1 MHQASGSLRDRIHPR
16 GLLAAALAVTALS
29 AAPAMAG
36 IVGGFDTGD
45 GYAMTVSLPVDP
57 TLLDHYNAGQY
68 GTNNGGPGGAFTAIS
83 PGTGLW
89 VEMQPNTNGYVLAAA
104 DGNHTVAGPGPCLDL
119 RGGNIHNF
127 RSTGLPVVDGEWLY
141 SLDSRDLGGLTPG
154 AINNDR
160 VVTLNFYY
168 CGGVAWQG
176 DDPGVFRMGF
186 LDGLGNTGFDLGLW
200 DNSNIY
206 YRGVGSPVVTSVF
219 MGPGGTYPW
228 TYFRVVMD
236 FVNDTFSFGIT
247 PSLNAGIFASD
258 LAPPATWLIQNAP
271 MRGAGM
277 KNLTQ
282 IRFWV
287 DSELG
292 LPGTTGVNGSN
303 KQLLDDFTVQVGE
316 PALPVIGSTWGGV
329 KSLFEGASGHE

>member
-1 MHQASGSLRDRIHPR
+1 MRLASADSRNSIVPAGLAAAV
-16 GLLAAALAVTALS
+16 LLAAAVTAR
-29 AAPAMAG
+29 PASAG
-36 IVGGFDTGD
+36 IVGGFDPGD

-57 TLLDHYNAGQY
+57 MLLDRYNAGQY
-68 GTNNGGPGGAFTAIS
+68 GTNNGGPGGAFAAIT

-89 VEMQPNTNGYVLAAA
+89 VELQPTTNGYVLAAA
-104 DGNHTVAGPGPCLDL
+104 DGNHTVNGPGPCLDL

-127 RSTGLPVVDGEWLY
+127 RTTGLSTVDGEWRY
-141 SLDSRDLGGLTPG
+141 SLDSRDLGGLSPG

-186 LDGLGNTGFDLGLW
+186 IDGLGNTGFDLGLW

-206 YRGVGSPVVTSVF
+206 YRGVGSPVVTPIY

-247 PSLNAGIFASD
+247 PSLNAGVFAND

-271 MRGAGM
+271 MRGTGM
-277 KNLTQ
+277 ANLAQ

-292 LPGTTGVNGSN
+292 LPGSTGVNGSN

-316 PALPVIGSTWGGV
+316 HAVPVMRSTWSGV
-329 KSLFEGASGHE
+329 KTLLDGTSGGE